1 MKHDGDC
8 QPSHMFA
15 EHMSCNKLRVLRLVA
30 ASGSL
35 QLVPGMLANAKP
47 HTSCMLG
54 RQREP
59 VKHA

>member
-15 EHMSCNKLRVLRLVA
+15 EHMSCNKLISVLRLVA

-47 HTSCMLG
+47 HTSCM
-54 RQREP
+54 
-59 VKHA
+59 HAGQTVNP